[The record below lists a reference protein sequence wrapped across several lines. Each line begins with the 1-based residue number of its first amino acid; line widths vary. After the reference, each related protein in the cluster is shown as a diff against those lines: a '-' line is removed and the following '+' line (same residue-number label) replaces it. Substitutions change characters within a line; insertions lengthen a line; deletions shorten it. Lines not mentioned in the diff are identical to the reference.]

1 MLEKDITVLADKNK
15 CNIQAVQKF
24 SSKRSKRRWF
34 KIRQLSRYPFIKDPL
49 CPVQEPPCRRSKL
62 LREARIRERG

>member
-1 MLEKDITVLADKNK
+1 MQYSNCPKILLQDIQETIDPRDVDLKLGNYLD
-15 CNIQAVQKF
+15 
-24 SSKRSKRRWF
+24 
-34 KIRQLSRYPFIKDPL
+34 PFIKDPL